1 MDFFGKIGET
11 ITETGKDVTQKVTDL
26 TEITKLKME
35 IRSKEDF
42 VRRQYAE
49 IGKQYYEEHKD
60 DADPLYEEVLLITET
75 LQKIEE
81 LRSGIAERKGKKL
94 CPVCS
99 APNDADALYCNKCG
113 NKCEFVYA
121 EDEEGLDTVED
132 TEENM
137 ETAGAV
143 DAEAAEDITIEED
156 KETGEE

>member
-1 MDFFGKIGET
+1 MDILGKIGET

-26 TEITKLKME
+26 TEITKLRMD
-35 IRSKEDF
+35 IRNKEDF

-49 IGKQYYEEHKD
+49 IGKQYYEMHKD
-60 DADPLYEEVLLITET
+60 DAQPLFAEITLITET

-121 EDEEGLDTVED
+121 EDEEDFDLTG
-132 TEENM
+132 
-137 ETAGAV
+137 
-143 DAEAAEDITIEED
+143 DAASAEDIEVAE
-156 KETGEE
+156 KETKTETADSQAEDSK